1 MHNWFLSKVTYEKML
16 ENGFQKKVTEQYLVD
31 ALSFTEAEARTI
43 EEIKPFIT
51 GEFTVSAVGRAR
63 LSESFLGEG
72 DRYYKAKLN
81 FITLDEKSGQEK
93 KTAVYVLVQAD
104 NFEQSLKKL
113 NEGMKG
119 TISDYEIV
127 SITETA
133 ILDVFEWNNNI
144 D

>member
-1 MHNWFLSKVTYEKML
+1 MHNWFLSKVTYDKVL
-16 ENGFQKKVTEQYLVD
+16 ENGLQKKVTEQYLVD

-43 EEIKPFIT
+43 EEMKPFIT

-81 FITLDEKSGQEK
+81 YITLDEKSGQEK

>member
-1 MHNWFLSKVTYEKML
+1 MHNWFLSKVTYEKTTESGL
-16 ENGFQKKVTEQYLVD
+16 QKKVTEQYLVD

-43 EEIKPFIT
+43 EEMKPFIT

-93 KTAVYVLVQAD
+93 KTAVYMLVQAD
-104 NFEQSLKKL
+104 NFEQSLNKL

>member
-1 MHNWFLSKVTYEKML
+1 MIKVL
-16 ENGFQKKVTEQYLVD
+16 ENGLQKKVTEQYLVD

-43 EEIKPFIT
+43 EEMKPFIT

-81 FITLDEKSGQEK
+81 YITLDEKSGQEK

>member
-1 MHNWFLSKVTYEKML
+1 MHNWFLSKVTYDKVL

-43 EEIKPFIT
+43 EEMKPFIT

-133 ILDVFEWNNNI
+133 ILDVFEWEGQ
-144 D
+144 

>member
-1 MHNWFLSKVTYEKML
+1 MHNWFLSKVTYDKVL
-16 ENGFQKKVTEQYLVD
+16 ENGLQKKVTEQYLVD

-43 EEIKPFIT
+43 EEMKPFIT

-81 FITLDEKSGQEK
+81 YITLDEKSGQEK
-93 KTAVYVLVQAD
+93 KTAAYVLVQAD

>member
-16 ENGFQKKVTEQYLVD
+16 ESGLQKKVTEQYLVD

-43 EEIKPFIT
+43 EEMKPFIT

-133 ILDVFEWNNNI
+133 ILDVFEWEGQ
-144 D
+144 

>member
-1 MHNWFLSKVTYEKML
+1 MHNWFLSKVTYDKVL
-16 ENGFQKKVTEQYLVD
+16 ENGLQKKVTEQYLVD

-43 EEIKPFIT
+43 EEMKPFIT

-72 DRYYKAKLN
+72 DRYYKGKLN

-133 ILDVFEWNNNI
+133 ILDVFEWEGQ
-144 D
+144 